1 MFQSSSRELL
11 TDLVTHYASVIYRQR
26 KLYMFSSDQ
35 PGELISCDLEDLGG
49 GDVHVAAI
57 LLAPISP
64 RDGERE
70 ALTEVGGANT

>member
-11 TDLVTHYASVIYRQR
+11 TDLVTPYASVIYRQR
-26 KLYMFSSDQ
+26 KLHTFSSDQ

-49 GDVHVAAI
+49 GDVHVGAI

-70 ALTEVGGANT
+70 ALTEVEGANT

>member
-1 MFQSSSRELL
+1 
-11 TDLVTHYASVIYRQR
+11 
-26 KLYMFSSDQ
+26 MFSSDQ

-49 GDVHVAAI
+49 GDVHVGAI

-70 ALTEVGGANT
+70 ALTEVEGANT